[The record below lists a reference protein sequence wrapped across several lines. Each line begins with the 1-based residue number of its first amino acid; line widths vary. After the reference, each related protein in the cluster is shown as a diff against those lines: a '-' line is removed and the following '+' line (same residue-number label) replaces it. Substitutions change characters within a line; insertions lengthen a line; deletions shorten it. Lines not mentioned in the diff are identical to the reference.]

1 MKLLPQITRSD
12 LTSLGFRTSLEIA
25 AGGVLTTES
34 SVESCMGFSST

>member
-25 AGGVLTTES
+25 AGGVLTALLLRWITL
-34 SVESCMGFSST
+34 